1 MVRVVCIEKI
11 TGCNISQDRPPL
23 TPVRKTYAGLICRK
37 ILRVAGDQHTIFIQG
52 TGPDDRIR
60 EFKSMLA
67 LPSALA
73 IAVNRRYPPKARR
86 RLTQTP
92 LQRDPIQAFD
102 TNASTTQ
109 TPPQRIRLSTPQSLP
124 AKATHPDLS
133 PSLPAPGSVAHIPI
147 FPRSFRR
154 DESNDRRSPVA
165 NAAAPPGSRSTT
177 RASSFAPIVAAK
189 NPGYRAR
196 KDEHDPA

>member
-86 RLTQTP
+86 RLTQMP

-102 TNASTTQ
+102 TNASTTARVAVLVSN
-109 TPPQRIRLSTPQSLP
+109 TAATRKLVPAARRAHPQ
-124 AKATHPDLS
+124 
-133 PSLPAPGSVAHIPI
+133 
-147 FPRSFRR
+147 FRR
-154 DESNDRRSPVA
+154 C
-165 NAAAPPGSRSTT
+165 
-177 RASSFAPIVAAK
+177 
-189 NPGYRAR
+189 
-196 KDEHDPA
+196 